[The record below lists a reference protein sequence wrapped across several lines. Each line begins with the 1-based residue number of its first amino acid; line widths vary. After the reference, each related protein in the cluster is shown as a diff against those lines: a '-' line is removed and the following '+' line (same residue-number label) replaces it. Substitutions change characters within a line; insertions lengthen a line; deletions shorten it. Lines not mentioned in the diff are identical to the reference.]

1 MTDSASLVPHN
12 CSRPPACRNTGEPCC
27 RRSNWT
33 RPRKDS
39 SHSYPSY
46 RLTSINTSLSTS
58 ARIPYRSDREVSI
71 EQRTT
76 QGMVHICLVTGQTKP
91 CAETRHS
98 RWWSPDELT
107 RLDIERND
115 RCDMLPCRL
124 GAARPSR
131 TQGCR
136 GSRSRFGCYTARD
149 IQSMA
154 RRNGW
159 GHPSTNEQS
168 RDRSVARSDAEG
180 RLHPLNDREVTTK
193 SERFEA
199 GIRRHL
205 TAQPIIEGTRSRGK
219 NAQ

>member
-1 MTDSASLVPHN
+1 AMTDSASLVPHN

-107 RLDIERND
+107 RLFRV
-115 RCDMLPCRL
+115 
-124 GAARPSR
+124 SR
-131 TQGCR
+131 GVPAWCWVASAGIGGCR
-136 GSRSRFGCYTARD
+136 PTVLGGVGFLGC
-149 IQSMA
+149 
-154 RRNGW
+154 
-159 GHPSTNEQS
+159 
-168 RDRSVARSDAEG
+168 
-180 RLHPLNDREVTTK
+180 
-193 SERFEA
+193 
-199 GIRRHL
+199 GIRRRC
-205 TAQPIIEGTRSRGK
+205 GRRV
-219 NAQ
+219 